1 MYHRLKMM
9 SHVENRSFFDNLEL
23 IYILYLSSCLVTQ
36 LKDLSNQSKSAPEI
50 GENAT
55 RERKLLVSPLSGA
68 KEDVVVDEATKGQ
81 KDR

>member
-1 MYHRLKMM
+1 MM

-55 RERKLLVSPLSGA
+55 RERKLLSALGRQRGRSGGRGDQGPN
-68 KEDVVVDEATKGQ
+68 KE